1 MKPSSNNQPK
11 ADRFTLGKAFG
22 CAWHGICDTAK
33 ERNFRIELGAMVV
46 CIALGLFFCISLSEW
61 LVVILCFGLVLG
73 GECFNTALE
82 AIVDLASPEY
92 HDLARI
98 AKDAAAGGVL
108 LFSIA
113 SFVIGVII
121 FFPRI
126 LSLLGVG

>member
-1 MKPSSNNQPK
+1 MKPSSKDSKQEGHFSL
-11 ADRFTLGKAFG
+11 AQAFG

-33 ERNFRIELGAMVV
+33 ERNFRIELGMMGI
-46 CIALGLFFCISLSEW
+46 CIILGLFFGISLVEW

-82 AIVDLASPEY
+82 ALVDLVSPDY
-92 HDLARI
+92 HELARV
-98 AKDAAAGGVL
+98 AKDAAAGAVL

-113 SFVIGVII
+113 SFVIGFCI

-126 LSLLGVG
+126 LHLWGL